1 MIKNLIKNINW
12 QVSPS
17 YFVWLWH
24 YTYRKNNC
32 FSQKNTITDN
42 KIKRKRTN
50 FERKSSF
57 QLVSTCAWKHTSVI
71 IKLIMIM
78 TEHMLIFTGKYKK
91 EINLADHLIRL
102 SHFIHMYMHI
112 SITGIGTS
120 VKSLHSKGVSKCW
133 KSAIKKHCLSTYTT
147 IMRVRWI
154 INDITIEFRYRNKFI
169 IECWYTTSIYHYV
182 YE

>member
-1 MIKNLIKNINW
+1 MIKNLIKKNINW
-12 QVSPS
+12 QASLS

-32 FSQKNTITDN
+32 FSQKNTITDD

-112 SITGIGTS
+112 SITGRYECQ
-120 VKSLHSKGVSKCW
+120 KPSLQRCLKVLEISY
-133 KSAIKKHCLSTYTT
+133 KKHCLSTY
-147 IMRVRWI
+147 IRQ
-154 INDITIEFRYRNKFI
+154 
-169 IECWYTTSIYHYV
+169 
-182 YE
+182 